1 MSQTILHADFIS
13 LAKDVTSEAR
23 RDLLTRA
30 AELVM
35 IDGVIAGALIDGD
48 AGSDFDIALLFAF
61 GSLQALEHFGTDAR
75 YVRFLRG
82 DAAPALRA
90 LAGADVR
97 LEGSLPAPGPYAAC
111 LAVATAEET
120 YDWQVK
126 DALQA
131 WVDGVGGAAAA
142 VGLANTERQRFR
154 GLVFCAAAGPISRPD
169 DLPAGFAGTF
179 VGGRARRLR

>member
-13 LAKDVTSEAR
+13 LAKDVTREAR

-30 AELVM
+30 ADLVT
-35 IDGVIAGALIDGD
+35 INGVIAGASVDGD
-48 AGSDFDIALLFAF
+48 AGSDFDIALLFTVE
-61 GSLQALEHFGTDAR
+61 SLQALEHFGTDAR
-75 YVRFLRG
+75 YLRFLRG

-97 LEGSLPAPGPYAAC
+97 LESSLPPPGPYAAC

-131 WVDGVGGAAAA
+131 WADGVAGATTA
-142 VGLANTERQRFR
+142 VGLASTERQRFR
-154 GLVFCAAAGPISRPD
+154 GLAFCAAAGPVSRPV
-169 DLPAGFAGTF
+169 DLPAGFAVTF